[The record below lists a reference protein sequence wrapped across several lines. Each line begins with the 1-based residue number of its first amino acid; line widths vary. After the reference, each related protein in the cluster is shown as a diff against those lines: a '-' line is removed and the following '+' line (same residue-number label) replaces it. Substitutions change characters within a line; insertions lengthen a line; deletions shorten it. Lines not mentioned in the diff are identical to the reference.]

1 MSATATRLISRAAE
15 LLPWLMVI
23 GIAYTLAMGVLYF
36 ISDPASATTVKRPNL
51 PESNAGQLKRPF
63 NVAQVTSKNLFGKLE
78 AQAEGTTTSQEKV
91 EKTRLPLELH
101 GVFVADEPEESAA
114 IVAQKNKPGKLYA
127 IGEKVPGNAELRE
140 VYATHVILRRAGVT
154 EKLEFTTLSDGFV
167 ADPMEEEPVTA
178 RTGSGLSG
186 RGTFRDPEHTS
197 PSESVAD
204 RQPQTVREYIEAY
217 REEWTADPEGVLSE
231 LGVSPVA
238 SGASSGYRVGNMASS
253 PYLSQSGLKS
263 GDVILSVNG
272 QAVGN
277 VQQDRSQMT
286 SLLAQGSAR
295 LEVQRGSRRF
305 YVTAS
310 LK

>member
-1 MSATATRLISRAAE
+1 MSTSATRLLIRAAE

-23 GIAYTLAMGVLYF
+23 GIAYTLATGVLYF
-36 ISDPASATTVKRPNL
+36 LADPAAASVTPPR
-51 PESNAGQLKRPF
+51 NAPPQNSGALKRPF
-63 NVAQVTSKNLFGKLE
+63 NVSLVISKNLFGKIDE
-78 AQAEGTTTSQEKV
+78 QAASAEQTQEKV

-101 GVFVADEPEESAA
+101 GVFVADEPADSAA

-154 EKLEFTTLSDGFV
+154 EKLEFSTLSTGFV
-167 ADPMEEEPVTA
+167 ADPLVEDEAEPQVGGGL
-178 RTGSGLSG
+178 TGSA
-186 RGTFRDPEHTS
+186 RFRDPEHTS
-197 PSESVAD
+197 PRESVAD
-204 RQPQTVREYIEAY
+204 RQPQTMREYIEAY
-217 REEWTADPEGVLSE
+217 REEWTKDPEGVLSE
-231 LGVSPVA
+231 LGVTPVS
-238 SGASSGYRVGNMASS
+238 SGSSSGYRIGNMANS
-253 PYLSQSGLKS
+253 PYLSQTGLKS

-277 VQQDRSQMT
+277 TQQDASQIT
-286 SLLAQGSAR
+286 GLLAQGSAR